1 MLELGASCAN
11 QLCRSPDR
19 QFKWAVAIAMKKGPL
34 ERAIITWKDDKNK
47 WGWGLIFSRV
57 VLGFLQDKEELFREF
72 DVIIPSPAYR
82 LTAEVTYH
90 DHTAYV
96 IGQAARQ
103 DTTGLPFRAT
113 PPLITKRWA
122 TPRMRG
128 AGGRTERER
137 IAVHELRPALSVPD
151 PSAVVGLRI
160 LVYDDVLT
168 TGSSLNETA
177 RALREAGADTVC
189 QVTLA
194 RQTWTT

>member
-1 MLELGASCAN
+1 
-11 QLCRSPDR
+11 
-19 QFKWAVAIAMKKGPL
+19 
-34 ERAIITWKDDKNK
+34 
-47 WGWGLIFSRV
+47 
-57 VLGFLQDKEELFREF
+57 
-72 DVIIPSPAYR
+72 
-82 LTAEVTYH
+82 
-90 DHTAYV
+90 
-96 IGQAARQ
+96 
-103 DTTGLPFRAT
+103 
-113 PPLITKRWA
+113 
-122 TPRMRG
+122 MRG